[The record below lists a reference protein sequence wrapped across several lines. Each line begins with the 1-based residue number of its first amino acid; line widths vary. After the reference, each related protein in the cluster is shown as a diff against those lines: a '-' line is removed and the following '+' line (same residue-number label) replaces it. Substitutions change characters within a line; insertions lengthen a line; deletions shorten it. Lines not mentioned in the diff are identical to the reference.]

1 MNIEATTLQHRVQE
15 LRQRRAAR
23 ASAAGPLASV
33 PGEGQVFRLDG
44 SRLVD
49 VAAVYLELGQRL
61 EPTFGYYGACL
72 DSLDDCLSGG
82 IGGVCAPF
90 QLTVTDGQTLAN
102 SLNWQAW
109 FRYSAV
115 TDFAEGSPEISDL
128 VEAGR
133 LPEIDPEEAF
143 QILRRV
149 AAGEP
154 ITDAWAERFDL
165 KRVSFWESLV
175 ALLQRHGVNVV
186 MV

>member
-1 MNIEATTLQHRVQE
+1 MNIESTTLQQRVLE

-23 ASAAGPLASV
+23 AAAEGPLASL
-33 PGEGQVFRLDG
+33 PGEGQAFRLDG

-90 QLTVTDGQTLAN
+90 KLTVTDGQTLAE
-102 SLNWQAW
+102 SLDWQAW
-109 FRYSAV
+109 FRYTAV
-115 TDFAEGSPEISDL
+115 TDFAEGLPEISDL
-128 VEAGR
+128 VESGR
-133 LPEIDPEEAF
+133 LPETNPEEAIQF
-143 QILRRV
+143 LRRV
-149 AAGEP
+149 AEGEP
-154 ITDAWAERFDL
+154 ITEAWAERFDL

-175 ALLQRHGVNVV
+175 ALLQRHSVEVV